1 MLLTIFLMLYYF
13 FWFLFVAF
21 IDFDL
26 YFCRELKLTNKKRSV
41 MKKIE
46 AIIRKSKF
54 EEVKKAL
61 YDADIDW
68 FSYWDITGLGKS
80 TEDQVVRGQVFQSS
94 YIQRR
99 MLSIVVRDI
108 NADVT
113 VQAIMRAARTGDTG
127 DGKIF
132 VSDILETYRIRTG
145 ETGPEALFN
154 KDEGNGKSR

>member
-1 MLLTIFLMLYYF
+1 
-13 FWFLFVAF
+13 
-21 IDFDL
+21 
-26 YFCRELKLTNKKRSV
+26 

-54 EEVKKAL
+54 EDVKEAL
-61 YDADIDW
+61 SSAGIEW

-80 TEDQVVRGQVFQSS
+80 TEEQVVRGQVFMSG

-108 NADVT
+108 NLEKT
-113 VQAIMRAARTGDTG
+113 VNAILGAAYTGDQG

-132 VSDILETYRIRTG
+132 VSDIEETYRIRTSQK
-145 ETGPEALFN
+145 GPEALYN
-154 KDEGNGKSR
+154 KD

>member
-1 MLLTIFLMLYYF
+1 
-13 FWFLFVAF
+13 
-21 IDFDL
+21 
-26 YFCRELKLTNKKRSV
+26 

-54 EEVKKAL
+54 EDVKKAL
-61 YDADIDW
+61 YEAGIDW

-80 TEDQVVRGQVFQSS
+80 TQDQVVRGQVFQSS

>member
-1 MLLTIFLMLYYF
+1 
-13 FWFLFVAF
+13 
-21 IDFDL
+21 
-26 YFCRELKLTNKKRSV
+26 

-54 EEVKKAL
+54 EDVKQAL
-61 YDADIDW
+61 YEAGIDW

-108 NADVT
+108 NVDIT
-113 VQAIMRAARTGDTG
+113 VQAIMKAARTGDQG

-132 VSDILETYRIRTG
+132 VSDIQETYRIRTG
-145 ETGPEALFN
+145 ETGPEALYN
-154 KDEGNGKSR
+154 KDEGNGKSH

>member
-1 MLLTIFLMLYYF
+1 
-13 FWFLFVAF
+13 
-21 IDFDL
+21 
-26 YFCRELKLTNKKRSV
+26 

-54 EEVKKAL
+54 EDVKDAL
-61 YDADIDW
+61 SSAGIEW

-80 TEDQVVRGQVFQSS
+80 TEEQVVRGQVFMSG

-108 NADVT
+108 NLEKT
-113 VQAIMRAARTGDTG
+113 VNAILGAAFTGDQG

-132 VSDILETYRIRTG
+132 VSDVEQTYRIRTG
-145 ETGPEALFN
+145 EVGPEALYN
-154 KDEGNGKSR
+154 KE

>member
-1 MLLTIFLMLYYF
+1 
-13 FWFLFVAF
+13 
-21 IDFDL
+21 
-26 YFCRELKLTNKKRSV
+26 

-54 EEVKKAL
+54 EDVKEAL
-61 YDADIDW
+61 HNAGIEW

-80 TEDQVVRGQVFQSS
+80 TEEQVVRGQVFKSG

-108 NADVT
+108 NVEVT
-113 VQAIMRAARTGDTG
+113 VNAIIKSAYTGEQG

-132 VSDILETYRIRTG
+132 VSDIEETYRIRTREKG
-145 ETGPEALFN
+145 SDALYN
-154 KDEGNGKSR
+154 QE

>member
-1 MLLTIFLMLYYF
+1 
-13 FWFLFVAF
+13 
-21 IDFDL
+21 
-26 YFCRELKLTNKKRSV
+26 

-54 EEVKKAL
+54 EDVKKAL
-61 YDADIDW
+61 YNSGIDW

-80 TEDQVVRGQVFQSS
+80 KEDQVVRGQVFQSS

-108 NADVT
+108 NLQKT
-113 VQAIMRAARTGDTG
+113 VDAIMTSARTGEPG

-132 VSDILETYRIRTG
+132 VSDIEETYRIRTG
-145 ETGPEALFN
+145 ETGPDALFN
-154 KDEGNGKSR
+154 KEEK